1 MKFIKPKRKVNKIFL
16 HCSAYPH
23 QDLIGN
29 DLVDEIENWHLER
42 EFNGIG
48 YHYIIDHLGSLLE
61 GRSLERNPAAQ
72 IGHNSRSIAI
82 CLDGLFFNQFN
93 KSQFKT
99 LETLAL
105 EFDKAYKQVITYHGH
120 CEVANKECP
129 VFDYPA
135 VLGLDRS
142 GRRVSSQRT
151 SFEKY
156 EPSLFET
163 NIGRRILEI
172 TSRGEDVKL
181 LQEQLGVKVDGIF
194 GRETYM
200 AVVEFQRVNN
210 LVGDGIVG
218 PITCE
223 TLQNDTLE
231 NLIK

>member
-23 QDLIGN
+23 QDLIGD
-29 DLVDEIENWHLER
+29 DLVDEIENWHIEKR
-42 EFNGIG
+42 YNGIG

-82 CLDGLFFNQFN
+82 CLDGLHFNQFN
-93 KSQFKT
+93 DLQFDT
-99 LETLAL
+99 LLTMANVL
-105 EFDKAYKQVITYHGH
+105 DNNYDNITYHGH
-120 CEVANKECP
+120 CEVSTKECP

-135 VLGLDRS
+135 VLGLDRD
-142 GRRVSSQRT
+142 GRRTGGYRPLRERIESSA
-151 SFEKY
+151 
-156 EPSLFET
+156 FET
-163 NIGRRILEI
+163 NIGKRVLEL
-172 TSRGEDVKL
+172 TSRGEDVRL
-181 LQEQLGVKVDGIF
+181 LQEQLGVKVDGVF

-200 AVVEFQRVNN
+200 AVVEFQKVNN

-218 PITCE
+218 PMTCE
-223 TLQNDTLE
+223 VLQNDTLE